1 MKKSWSVELTGEAE
15 KELRTN
21 FKTGKITSEDIKVI
35 KRWIVD
41 VEEQGLDFAQRK
53 SDWRDHELDG
63 PWKGHRAISFS
74 YSGRVIYRVENEKV
88 IVRVVRVTADH
99 DYKK

>member
-1 MKKSWSVELTGEAE
+1 MKKSWSVELTDEAE

-21 FKTGKITSEDIKVI
+21 FKTGKITSEDVKVI

-41 VEEQGLDFAQRK
+41 VEEQGLEFAQRK
-53 SDWRDHELDG
+53 PDWRDHELDG
-63 PWKGHRAISFS
+63 RWSGHRAVSFS
-74 YSGRVIYRVENEKV
+74 YSGRIIYRIENEKI

>member
-1 MKKSWSVELTGEAE
+1 MKKSWSVELTDEAE
-15 KELRTN
+15 KELRTS
-21 FKTGKITSEDIKVI
+21 FKTGKVTSEDVKVI

-53 SDWRDHELDG
+53 PDWRDHELDG
-63 PWKGHRAISFS
+63 QWKGHRAISFS
-74 YSGRVIYRVENEKV
+74 YSGRVIYRIENEKI